1 MVDFNLEEISF
12 ASDQRVLNLINSSDD
27 WVSFLENNN
36 RLEDT
41 SDIKKI
47 KGNAFELLTILL
59 LINDPIYS
67 SKLKNVW
74 HSSNLPFQILDLLGL
89 QKPEVGV
96 DIIAEDNEGKF
107 WAIQC
112 KFQDSTADDLKG
124 VRRSCS
130 SIRFLRTQKRS
141 IR

>member
-1 MVDFNLEEISF
+1 MINLNLEEISF
-12 ASDQRVLNLINSSDD
+12 ASDERVLNLINSSDD

-67 SKLKNVW
+67 SKLKNV
-74 HSSNLPFQILDLLGL
+74 FT
-89 QKPEVGV
+89 K
-96 DIIAEDNEGKF
+96 IALKF
-107 WAIQC
+107 
-112 KFQDSTADDLKG
+112 K
-124 VRRSCS
+124 V
-130 SIRFLRTQKRS
+130 
-141 IR
+141 

>member
-1 MVDFNLEEISF
+1 MVDLNLEEISF
-12 ASDQRVLNLINSSDD
+12 ASDERVLNLINSSDD
-27 WVSFLENNN
+27 WVSFLENNY

-47 KGNAFELLTILL
+47 KGNAFELLTILM
-59 LINDPIYS
+59 LINDPVYS

-74 HSSNLPFQILDLLGL
+74 HSSNLPFQVLDLLGL

-112 KFQDSTADDLKG
+112 KFHQDDTKQMVLQL
-124 VRRSCS
+124 RSDW
-130 SIRFLRTQKRS
+130 FRS
-141 IR
+141 QHRE